1 MTMEAA
7 DAVVLDS
14 FLERLDNLLHIGKYM
29 RRIALQS
36 VIGGIALSFLG
47 MVLAVFGILTPLMGA
62 IAQEVIDVLAI
73 LNVARVPFTKKELTD
88 F

>member
-1 MTMEAA
+1 MEAA

-14 FLERLDNLLHIGKYM
+14 SLERLDNLLHIGKRM

-36 VIGGIALSFLG
+36 VIGGMALSFLG

-62 IAQEVIDVLAI
+62 IAQEIIDVLAI
-73 LNVARVPFTKKELTD
+73 LNAARVPFTKQELSD